1 MTRKTLTFS
10 IPAALLVLTGCTS
23 SKYDQ
28 DFYDF
33 DAQHS
38 RTRVMLD
45 AQYAKGAADD
55 ARMGRRHFDDEGE
68 LNALGRQKLDGIVEG
83 APRRDLK
90 VWLDFDPPTPDA
102 GEAMLLSVREFLV
115 QSGVRE
121 TPERLDAMVA
131 FGDGEQ
137 AHRSGDAVAA
147 MDKLRNS
154 GTAADAPAGAA
165 EPGVFG
171 DQ

>member
-1 MTRKTLTFS
+1 MTRTTPTLAL
-10 IPAALLVLTGCTS
+10 AAAAAVFLAGCSS

-33 DAQHS
+33 DAQGS

-45 AQYAKGAADD
+45 AQFAKGAADD
-55 ARMGRRHFDDEGE
+55 ARMSRGHFNDEGE
-68 LNALGRQKLDGIVEG
+68 LNALGRQKLDKIVEG
-83 APRRDLK
+83 SPRRDLK

-102 GEAMLLSVREFLV
+102 GEAMLLSVRESLAAG
-115 QSGVRE
+115 GVRE
-121 TPERLDAMVA
+121 TPERLDEIVA

-147 MDKLRNS
+147 MDKLRNGGSPAS
-154 GTAADAPAGAA
+154 GAAA
-165 EPGVFG
+165 EPGIFG
-171 DQ
+171 AE